1 MADIR
6 NLPFVNGLLSVVYK
20 KRLPQ
25 EFGGD
30 RIYVTPRADRR
41 VLYPGWE
48 KCANDLVI
56 VARQN
61 IKKGDVVW
69 DIGANLGIFSALA
82 SGKAG
87 REGKVYAVE
96 ADPAYASIV
105 QRTATTCI
113 TAEHASINA
122 LSAAVADKNGI
133 LTFNVAAR
141 GTARSSIM
149 TSRDI
154 KVERQISVVSVTLDT
169 LLDDWAA
176 PDFIKMDVEGAEAL
190 ALQGAERLLSEARPT
205 FYLEVSPEN
214 AETVGAIFE
223 KHKYKMFKLNA
234 GNELP
239 VDLPGLYTIA
249 RPGN

>member
-1 MADIR
+1 MTDIR
-6 NLPFVNGLLSVVYK
+6 NLPFVNGLLSIVYK
-20 KRLPQ
+20 KRLPE

-87 REGKVYAVE
+87 RDGKVYAVE
-96 ADPAYASIV
+96 ADPTYAAIV

-113 TAEHASINA
+113 TAGHASINA
-122 LSAAVADKNGI
+122 ISAAVSNANGI

-149 TSRDI
+149 SSRDI
-154 KVERQISVVSVTLDT
+154 AVERQISVMSVTLDT
-169 LLDDWAA
+169 LLEYWSA
-176 PDFIKMDVEGAEAL
+176 PDFIKMDVEGAETL
-190 ALQGAERLLSEARPT
+190 ALQGADRLLSEVKPT

-214 AETVGAIFE
+214 AEAVGAIFK
-223 KHKYKMFKLNA
+223 KHHYNLFKLNA
-234 GNELP
+234 GNELQ

-249 RPGN
+249 RPEK